1 MIDVM
6 AEHNLGHELVVLG
19 NGSVPRPE
27 EDRMTQADKNERLN
41 QQLKVRILQKHRS
54 VLLLTGLREA
64 QPSWYCFYSV
74 VQKWYTLPNRRE
86 I

>member
-54 VLLLTGLREA
+54 VLLLVLFLLSGSKMVYVA
-64 QPSWYCFYSV
+64 Q
-74 VQKWYTLPNRRE
+74 QT
-86 I
+86 